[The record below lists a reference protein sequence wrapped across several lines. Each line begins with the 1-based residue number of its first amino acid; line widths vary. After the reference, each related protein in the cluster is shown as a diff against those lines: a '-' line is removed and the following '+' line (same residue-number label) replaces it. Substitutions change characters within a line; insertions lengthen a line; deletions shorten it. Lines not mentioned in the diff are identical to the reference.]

1 LNDTS
6 SKDVLSLPTSLI
18 NSIESFYREPFLYK

>member
-18 NSIESFYREPFLYK
+18 NSI